1 MIDRL
6 AMYSVP
12 AAERYAVSPLPFI
25 PFSGTG
31 GEALSNSGMVVG
43 GIANPDGSV
52 SLAQWS
58 QGVLTD
64 LGVPPGLPS
73 RDFNKPRVFGINS
86 SGSCVGTVHTAAGDM
101 PSRWFIYDRGRFTV
115 LPLAD
120 PSDLGGAAIGI
131 NDRGQVVG
139 YDRTSSNNVIGWL
152 WSDGAYSRL
161 RVRGTNTAAL
171 GVNSAGTIIGNYSL
185 TFIRRLLAGQF
196 RRSGDRGY
204 VLSDGATR
212 YLTGFVYAINDLG
225 EAVGGSTSKGQ
236 AVATVFRNGIATAIL
251 SSPSYA
257 VGINSSGQ
265 VVGRYQPPGQQR
277 RHLFIWSASSG
288 AFHLT
293 PDGYVSAEA
302 AAINDRGDVLGFGET
317 VSGQSGYFLLTRDP
331 QGALKPK
338 ALVTAAA
345 R

>member
-1 MIDRL
+1 
-6 AMYSVP
+6 MYTVP
-12 AAERYAVSPLPFI
+12 AAERYAVTSLPFI

-64 LGVPPGLPS
+64 LGVLPGLPS
-73 RDFNKPRVFGINS
+73 RDFNKPRVFGINDT
-86 SGSCVGTVHTAAGDM
+86 GAVVGTVHTAAGDL

-120 PSDLGGAAIGI
+120 PTDLGGAAIGV
-131 NDRGQVVG
+131 NNRGQVVG
-139 YDRTSSNNVIGWL
+139 YDRTSSNHLIGWL

-161 RVRGTNTAAL
+161 RVRGTNTPAL
-171 GVNSAGTIIGNYSL
+171 GVNSQGTIIGNYSL
-185 TFIRRLLAGQF
+185 RFIRRLLTGQF
-196 RRSGDRGY
+196 RRTGDRGY
-204 VLSDGATR
+204 VLSDGATQ

-251 SSPSYA
+251 SLPSYA

-265 VVGRYQPPGQQR
+265 VVGFYQPPGHR

-288 AFHLT
+288 AFDLT
-293 PDGYVSAEA
+293 PDGYVSADA
-302 AAINDRGDVLGFGET
+302 AAINNRGDVLGFGET
-317 VSGQSGYFLLTRDP
+317 VGGKSEYFLLTRDP
-331 QGALKPK
+331 QGVLMPK